1 MNQSFRTIMISLSQ
15 YLFES
20 VKTPAGGIQHI
31 EHPSDRTFDGEEAT
45 KHAIDSIRGAN
56 AGSVPLSRKIDDKL
70 SYQVKRDSSGKV
82 GVKYKGAGSHYNYSN
97 EDIDTQHGHKPY
109 LAHPLKQLL
118 EHLPKVLPE
127 RAGEY
132 QGDYMSSTANR
143 TVQNGRISHK
153 PNTIE
158 YSVRTD
164 TEEGKK
170 LQNSKVSTAIHSEL
184 KGPNREASSI
194 TDTSEFRQH
203 PDVHQVSTIVSHEE
217 QNSVS
222 PITKRQ
228 VANHL
233 DQAEKLMKSHTYEHL
248 AGHEQTLRTYI
259 NSTVRSGE
267 TPSTEG
273 YMAHLTTHHQKLID
287 AVKLDKTK
295 QAKTATMK
303 AALAHLKGNKKSFD
317 RSFKIHGHVQAATNL
332 LARGL
337 SKTAHGGYHH
347 TIDGEETGPEGFVAN
362 GLKIVDRSDFS
373 AKNLKANDKFK
384 NKAPN
389 YPGIN
394 RAARAIKAVSP
405 KLGKKV

>member
-1 MNQSFRTIMISLSQ
+1 MISLSQ

-31 EHPSDRTFDGEEAT
+31 EHPSDRTFDGEGAT
-45 KHAIDSIRGAN
+45 KHAIDTLRGATK
-56 AGSVPLSRKIDDKL
+56 GSVSLSRKIDDKM
-70 SYQVKRDSSGKV
+70 SYQVKRDASGKV
-82 GVKYKGAGSHYNYSN
+82 GVKYKGPGSHYNYSN

-109 LAHPLKQLL
+109 LAYPLKQLL
-118 EHLPKVLPE
+118 EHLPKVLPK

-132 QGDYMSSTANR
+132 QGGYMSSSADR
-143 TVQNGRISHK
+143 KILNGRISHK

-158 YSVRTD
+158 YSVPTD

-170 LQNSKVSTAIHSEL
+170 LQNSKVSTVIHSEL
-184 KGPNREASSI
+184 KGPDREASSI

-203 PDVHQVSTIVSHEE
+203 PDVHQVSPIVSHDE
-217 QNSVS
+217 QHSVS

-228 VANHL
+228 VLRHL
-233 DQAEKLMKSHTYEHL
+233 DQADKLSKNHSSEHL
-248 AGHEQTLRTYI
+248 AGHENTLRTYI
-259 NSTVRSGE
+259 NSTVRNNE
-267 TPSTEG
+267 KPSVEG
-273 YMAHLTTHHQKLID
+273 YSTHLTAHHQKLID

-347 TIDGEETGPEGFVAN
+347 AIEGQETGPEGFVAN
-362 GLKIVDRSDFS
+362 GLKVVDRGESGFS
-373 AKNLKANDKFK
+373 RANLARSAILKA
-384 NKAPN
+384 
-389 YPGIN
+389 
-394 RAARAIKAVSP
+394 SP
-405 KLGKKV
+405 KLAKKV

>member
-70 SYQVKRDSSGKV
+70 SYQVKRDASGKV

-118 EHLPKVLPE
+118 EHLPKVLPK

-132 QGDYMSSTANR
+132 QGGYMSSSADR
-143 TVQNGRISHK
+143 KIVNGRISHK

-158 YSVRTD
+158 YSVPTD

-170 LQNSKVSTAIHSEL
+170 LQNSKVSTVIHSEL
-184 KGPNREASSI
+184 KGPDREASSI

-203 PDVHQVSTIVSHEE
+203 PDVHQVSPIVSHEE
-217 QNSVS
+217 QHSVD
-222 PITKRQ
+222 PVTKRQ
-228 VANHL
+228 VLKHL
-233 DQAEKLMKSHTYEHL
+233 DQADKHTKTHSSEHL
-248 AGHEQTLRTYI
+248 AGHENTLRTYI
-259 NSTVRSGE
+259 NSTVRNNE
-267 TPSTEG
+267 KPSVEG
-273 YMAHLTTHHQKLID
+273 YSAHLTAHHQKLINS
-287 AVKLDKTK
+287 VKQDKTK

-303 AALAHLKGNKKSFD
+303 ATLAHVKGNKKAFD
-317 RSFKIHGHVQAATNL
+317 KSLQIHGHVQAATNL

-347 TIDGEETGPEGFVAN
+347 SIEGQETGPEGFVAS
-362 GLKIVDRSDFS
+362 GLKVVDRGESGFS
-373 AKNLKANDKFK
+373 RANLARSAILKA
-384 NKAPN
+384 
-389 YPGIN
+389 
-394 RAARAIKAVSP
+394 SP
-405 KLGKKV
+405 KLAKKV

>member
-31 EHPSDRTFDGEEAT
+31 EHPSDRTFDGEGAT
-45 KHAIDSIRGAN
+45 KHAIDTLRGATK
-56 AGSVPLSRKIDDKL
+56 GSVSLSRKIDDKL
-70 SYQVKRDSSGKV
+70 SYQVKRDASGKV
-82 GVKYKGAGSHYNYSN
+82 GVKYKGPGSHYNYSN

-118 EHLPKVLPE
+118 EHLPKVLPK

-132 QGDYMSSTANR
+132 QGGYMSSSADR
-143 TVQNGRISHK
+143 KILNGRISHK

-158 YSVRTD
+158 YSVPTD

-170 LQNSKVSTAIHSEL
+170 LQNSKVSTVIHSEL
-184 KGPNREASSI
+184 KGPDREASSI

-203 PDVHQVSTIVSHEE
+203 PDVHQVSPIVSHDE
-217 QNSVS
+217 QHSVS

-228 VANHL
+228 VLKHL
-233 DQAEKLMKSHTYEHL
+233 DQADKLSKNHSSEHL
-248 AGHEQTLRTYI
+248 AGHENTLRTYI
-259 NSTVRSGE
+259 NSTVRNNE
-267 TPSTEG
+267 KPSVEG
-273 YMAHLTTHHQKLID
+273 YSTHLTTHHQKLID

-347 TIDGEETGPEGFVAN
+347 AIEGQETGPEGFVAS
-362 GLKIVDRSDFS
+362 GLKVVDRGESGFS
-373 AKNLKANDKFK
+373 RANLARSAILKA
-384 NKAPN
+384 
-389 YPGIN
+389 
-394 RAARAIKAVSP
+394 SP
-405 KLGKKV
+405 KLAKKV

>member
-1 MNQSFRTIMISLSQ
+1 MISLSQ

-45 KHAIDSIRGAN
+45 KHAIDTLRGATK
-56 AGSVPLSRKIDDKL
+56 GSVSLSRKIDDKM
-70 SYQVKRDSSGKV
+70 SYQVKRDASGKV

-118 EHLPKVLPE
+118 EHLPKVLPK

-132 QGDYMSSTANR
+132 QGGYMSSSADR
-143 TVQNGRISHK
+143 KIVNGRISHK

-158 YSVRTD
+158 YSVPTD

-170 LQNSKVSTAIHSEL
+170 LQNSKVSTVIHSEL
-184 KGPNREASSI
+184 KGPDREASSI

-203 PDVHQVSTIVSHEE
+203 PDVHQVSPIVSHDE
-217 QNSVS
+217 QHSVS

-228 VANHL
+228 VLRHL
-233 DQAEKLMKSHTYEHL
+233 DQADKLSKNHSSEHL
-248 AGHEQTLRTYI
+248 AGHENTLRTYI
-259 NSTVRSGE
+259 NSTVRNNE
-267 TPSTEG
+267 KPSVEG
-273 YMAHLTTHHQKLID
+273 YSTHLTAHHQKLID

-347 TIDGEETGPEGFVAN
+347 AIEGQETGPEGFVAS
-362 GLKIVDRSDFS
+362 GLKVVDRGESGFS
-373 AKNLKANDKFK
+373 RANLARSAILKA
-384 NKAPN
+384 
-389 YPGIN
+389 
-394 RAARAIKAVSP
+394 SP
-405 KLGKKV
+405 KLAKKV

>member
-1 MNQSFRTIMISLSQ
+1 
-15 YLFES
+15 
-20 VKTPAGGIQHI
+20 QHI

-45 KHAIDSIRGAN
+45 KHAIDTLRGATK
-56 AGSVPLSRKIDDKL
+56 GSVPLSRKIDDKM
-70 SYQVKRDSSGKV
+70 SYQVKRDASGKV
-82 GVKYKGAGSHYNYSN
+82 GVKYKGPGSHYNYSN

-118 EHLPKVLPE
+118 EHLPKVLPK

-132 QGDYMSSTANR
+132 QGGYMSSSADR
-143 TVQNGRISHK
+143 KILNGRISHK

-158 YSVRTD
+158 YSVPTD

-170 LQNSKVSTAIHSEL
+170 LQNSKVSTVIHSEL
-184 KGPNREASSI
+184 KGPDRKASSI

-203 PDVHQVSTIVSHEE
+203 PDVHQVSPIVSHDE
-217 QNSVS
+217 QHNVD
-222 PITKRQ
+222 PVTKRQ
-228 VANHL
+228 VLRHL
-233 DQAEKLMKSHTYEHL
+233 DQADKLSKNHSSEHL

-273 YMAHLTTHHQKLID
+273 YMTHLTTHHQKLID

-303 AALAHLKGNKKSFD
+303 AALAHVKGNKKAFD
-317 RSFKIHGHVQAATNL
+317 KSLQIHGHVQAATNL

-347 TIDGEETGPEGFVAN
+347 AIEGQETGPEGFVAN
-362 GLKIVDRSDFS
+362 GLKIVDRGESGFS
-373 AKNLKANDKFK
+373 RANLARSAILKA
-384 NKAPN
+384 
-389 YPGIN
+389 
-394 RAARAIKAVSP
+394 SP
-405 KLGKKV
+405 KLAKKV

>member
-31 EHPSDRTFDGEEAT
+31 EHPSDRTYDGEEAT
-45 KHAIDSIRGAN
+45 KHAIDTLRGATK
-56 AGSVPLSRKIDDKL
+56 GSVSLSRKIDDKM
-70 SYQVKRDSSGKV
+70 SYQVKRDASGKV

-118 EHLPKVLPE
+118 EHLPKVLPK

-132 QGDYMSSTANR
+132 QGGYMSSSADR
-143 TVQNGRISHK
+143 KIVNGRISHK

-158 YSVRTD
+158 YSVPTD

-170 LQNSKVSTAIHSEL
+170 LQNSKVSTVIHSEL
-184 KGPNREASSI
+184 KGPDREASSI

-203 PDVHQVSTIVSHEE
+203 PDVHQVSPIVSHDE
-217 QNSVS
+217 QHSVS

-228 VANHL
+228 VDGHL

-248 AGHEQTLRTYI
+248 AGHEHTLRTYI

-273 YMAHLTTHHQKLID
+273 YMGHLNNHHQKRIEG
-287 AVKLDKTK
+287 VKTEKSKSTK
-295 QAKTATMK
+295 RAEMQ
-303 AALAHLKGNKKSFD
+303 AALTHLKGNKKSFD
-317 RSFKIHGHVQAATNL
+317 RTFKIHGHAQAATNL

-347 TIDGEETGPEGFVAN
+347 AIEGQETGPEGFVAS
-362 GLKIVDRSDFS
+362 GLKVVDRGESGFS
-373 AKNLKANDKFK
+373 RANLARSAILKA
-384 NKAPN
+384 
-389 YPGIN
+389 
-394 RAARAIKAVSP
+394 SP
-405 KLGKKV
+405 KLAKKV

>member
-1 MNQSFRTIMISLSQ
+1 MISLSQ

-31 EHPSDRTFDGEEAT
+31 EHPSDRTFDGEGAT
-45 KHAIDSIRGAN
+45 KHAIDTLRGATK
-56 AGSVPLSRKIDDKL
+56 GSVSLSRKIDDKL
-70 SYQVKRDSSGKV
+70 SYQVKRDASGKV
-82 GVKYKGAGSHYNYSN
+82 GVKYKGPGSHYNYSN

-118 EHLPKVLPE
+118 EHLPKVLPK

-132 QGDYMSSTANR
+132 QGGYMSSSADR
-143 TVQNGRISHK
+143 KILNGRISHK

-158 YSVRTD
+158 YSVPTD

-170 LQNSKVSTAIHSEL
+170 LQNSKVSTVIHSEL
-184 KGPNREASSI
+184 KGPDREASSI

-203 PDVHQVSTIVSHEE
+203 PDVHQVSPIVSHDE
-217 QNSVS
+217 QHSVS

-228 VANHL
+228 VLKHL
-233 DQAEKLMKSHTYEHL
+233 DQADKLSKNHSSEHL
-248 AGHEQTLRTYI
+248 AGHENTLRTYI
-259 NSTVRSGE
+259 NSTVRNNE
-267 TPSTEG
+267 KPSVEG
-273 YMAHLTTHHQKLID
+273 YSTHLTTHHQKLID

-347 TIDGEETGPEGFVAN
+347 AIEGQETGPEGFVAS
-362 GLKIVDRSDFS
+362 GLKVVDRGESGFS
-373 AKNLKANDKFK
+373 RANLARSAILKA
-384 NKAPN
+384 
-389 YPGIN
+389 
-394 RAARAIKAVSP
+394 SP
-405 KLGKKV
+405 KLAKKV

>member
-1 MNQSFRTIMISLSQ
+1 MID
-15 YLFES
+15 EN
-20 VKTPAGGIQHI
+20 G
-31 EHPSDRTFDGEEAT
+31 R
-45 KHAIDSIRGAN
+45 
-56 AGSVPLSRKIDDKL
+56 
-70 SYQVKRDSSGKV
+70 V
-82 GVKYKGAGSHYNYSN
+82 GVKYKSEASHYNYSN

-203 PDVHQVSTIVSHEE
+203 PDVHQVSTIVSHDE
-217 QNSVS
+217 QHSVS

-273 YMAHLTTHHQKLID
+273 YMTHLTTHHQKLID

-317 RSFKIHGHVQAATNL
+317 RTFKIHGHVQAATNL

>member
-1 MNQSFRTIMISLSQ
+1 MRSLAQHLS
-15 YLFES
+15 ES

-56 AGSVPLSRKIDDKL
+56 AGSVPLSRKIDGSPAFNTEIDENG
-70 SYQVKRDSSGKV
+70 RV
-82 GVKYKGAGSHYNYSN
+82 GVKYKSEASHYNYSN

-109 LAHPLKQLL
+109 LAAPLKLLL
-118 EHLPKVLPE
+118 EHLPKVLPK

-132 QGDYMSSTANR
+132 QGDYMSSPANR
-143 TVQNGRISHK
+143 TLQNGRISHK

-158 YSVRTD
+158 YSVPTD

-170 LQNSKVSTAIHSEL
+170 LQNSKVSIAIHSEL

-203 PDVHQVSTIVSHEE
+203 PDVHQVSPIVSHDE
-217 QNSVS
+217 QHSVS

-248 AGHEQTLRTYI
+248 AGHEHTLRTYI

-273 YMAHLTTHHQKLID
+273 YMTHLTTHHQKLID

>member
-45 KHAIDSIRGAN
+45 KHAIDTLRGATK
-56 AGSVPLSRKIDDKL
+56 GSVSLSRKIDDKM
-70 SYQVKRDSSGKV
+70 SYQVKRDASGKV
-82 GVKYKGAGSHYNYSN
+82 GVKYKGPGAHYNYSN

-118 EHLPKVLPE
+118 EHLPKVLPK

-132 QGDYMSSTANR
+132 QGGYMSSSADR
-143 TVQNGRISHK
+143 KIVNGRISHK

-158 YSVRTD
+158 YSVPTD

-170 LQNSKVSTAIHSEL
+170 LQNSKVSTVIHSEL
-184 KGPNREASSI
+184 KGPDREASSI

-203 PDVHQVSTIVSHEE
+203 PDVHQVSPIVSHEE
-217 QNSVS
+217 QHSVD
-222 PITKRQ
+222 PVTKRQ
-228 VANHL
+228 VLKHL
-233 DQAEKLMKSHTYEHL
+233 DQADKHTKTHSSEHL
-248 AGHEQTLRTYI
+248 AGHENTLRTYI
-259 NSTVRSGE
+259 NSTVRNNE
-267 TPSTEG
+267 KPSVEG
-273 YMAHLTTHHQKLID
+273 YSAHLTAHHQKLINS
-287 AVKLDKTK
+287 VKQDKTK

-303 AALAHLKGNKKSFD
+303 ATLAHVKGNKKAFD
-317 RSFKIHGHVQAATNL
+317 KSLQIHGHVQAATNL

-347 TIDGEETGPEGFVAN
+347 SIEGQETGPEGFVAS
-362 GLKIVDRSDFS
+362 GLKVVDRGESGFS
-373 AKNLKANDKFK
+373 RANLARSAILKA
-384 NKAPN
+384 
-389 YPGIN
+389 
-394 RAARAIKAVSP
+394 SP
-405 KLGKKV
+405 KLAKKV

>member
-31 EHPSDRTFDGEEAT
+31 EHPSDRTFDGEGAT
-45 KHAIDSIRGAN
+45 KHAIDTLRGATK
-56 AGSVPLSRKIDDKL
+56 GSVSLSRKIDDKM
-70 SYQVKRDSSGKV
+70 SYQVKRDASGKV
-82 GVKYKGAGSHYNYSN
+82 GVKYKGPGSHYNYSN

-109 LAHPLKQLL
+109 LAYPLKQLL
-118 EHLPKVLPE
+118 EHLPKVLPK

-132 QGDYMSSTANR
+132 QGGYMSSSADR
-143 TVQNGRISHK
+143 KILNGRISHK

-158 YSVRTD
+158 YSVPTD

-170 LQNSKVSTAIHSEL
+170 LQNSKVSTVIHSEL
-184 KGPNREASSI
+184 KGPDREASSI

-203 PDVHQVSTIVSHEE
+203 PDVHQVSPIVSHDE
-217 QNSVS
+217 QHSVS

-228 VANHL
+228 VLKHL
-233 DQAEKLMKSHTYEHL
+233 DQADKLSKNHSSEHL
-248 AGHEQTLRTYI
+248 AGHENTLRTYI
-259 NSTVRSGE
+259 NSTVRNNE
-267 TPSTEG
+267 KPSVEG
-273 YMAHLTTHHQKLID
+273 YSTHLTTHHQKLID

-347 TIDGEETGPEGFVAN
+347 AIEGQETGPEGFVAS
-362 GLKIVDRSDFS
+362 GLKVVDRGESGFS
-373 AKNLKANDKFK
+373 RANLARSAILKA
-384 NKAPN
+384 
-389 YPGIN
+389 
-394 RAARAIKAVSP
+394 SP
-405 KLGKKV
+405 KLAKKV

>member
-1 MNQSFRTIMISLSQ
+1 MISLSQ

-31 EHPSDRTFDGEEAT
+31 EHPSDRTFDGEGAT
-45 KHAIDSIRGAN
+45 KHAIDTLRGATK
-56 AGSVPLSRKIDDKL
+56 GSVSLSRKIDDKM
-70 SYQVKRDSSGKV
+70 SYQVKRDASGKV
-82 GVKYKGAGSHYNYSN
+82 GVKYKGPGSHYNYSN

-109 LAHPLKQLL
+109 LAYPLKQLL
-118 EHLPKVLPE
+118 EHLPKVLPK

-132 QGDYMSSTANR
+132 QGGYMSSSADR
-143 TVQNGRISHK
+143 KIVNGRISHK

-158 YSVRTD
+158 YSVPTD

-170 LQNSKVSTAIHSEL
+170 LQNSKVSTVIHSEL
-184 KGPNREASSI
+184 KGPDREASSI

-203 PDVHQVSTIVSHEE
+203 PDVHQVSPIVSHDE
-217 QNSVS
+217 QHSVS

-228 VANHL
+228 VLKHL
-233 DQAEKLMKSHTYEHL
+233 DQADKLSKNHSSEHL
-248 AGHEQTLRTYI
+248 AGHENTLRTYI
-259 NSTVRSGE
+259 NSTVRNNE
-267 TPSTEG
+267 KPSVEG
-273 YMAHLTTHHQKLID
+273 YSTHLTAHHQKLID

-347 TIDGEETGPEGFVAN
+347 AIEGQETGPEGFVAS
-362 GLKIVDRSDFS
+362 GLKVVDRGESGFS
-373 AKNLKANDKFK
+373 RANLARSAILKA
-384 NKAPN
+384 
-389 YPGIN
+389 
-394 RAARAIKAVSP
+394 SP
-405 KLGKKV
+405 KLAKKV

>member
-1 MNQSFRTIMISLSQ
+1 M
-15 YLFES
+15 
-20 VKTPAGGIQHI
+20 
-31 EHPSDRTFDGEEAT
+31 
-45 KHAIDSIRGAN
+45 
-56 AGSVPLSRKIDDKL
+56 
-70 SYQVKRDSSGKV
+70 SYQVKRDASGKV

-118 EHLPKVLPE
+118 EHLPKVLPK

-132 QGDYMSSTANR
+132 QGGYMSSSADR
-143 TVQNGRISHK
+143 KILNGRISHK

-158 YSVRTD
+158 YSVPTD

-170 LQNSKVSTAIHSEL
+170 LQNSKVSTVIHSEL
-184 KGPNREASSI
+184 KGPDREASSI

-203 PDVHQVSTIVSHEE
+203 PDVHQVSPIVSHDE
-217 QNSVS
+217 QHSVS

-228 VANHL
+228 VLRHL
-233 DQAEKLMKSHTYEHL
+233 DQADKLSKNHSSEHL
-248 AGHEQTLRTYI
+248 AGHENTLRTYI
-259 NSTVRSGE
+259 NSTVRNNE
-267 TPSTEG
+267 KPSVEG
-273 YMAHLTTHHQKLID
+273 YSTHLTAHHQKLID

-347 TIDGEETGPEGFVAN
+347 AIEGQETGPEGFVAS
-362 GLKIVDRSDFS
+362 GLKVVDRGESGFS
-373 AKNLKANDKFK
+373 RANLARSAILKA
-384 NKAPN
+384 
-389 YPGIN
+389 
-394 RAARAIKAVSP
+394 SP
-405 KLGKKV
+405 KLAKKV

>member
-1 MNQSFRTIMISLSQ
+1 MISLSQ

-45 KHAIDSIRGAN
+45 KHAIDTLRGATK
-56 AGSVPLSRKIDDKL
+56 GSVSLSRKIDDKM
-70 SYQVKRDSSGKV
+70 SYQVKRDASGKV
-82 GVKYKGAGSHYNYSN
+82 GVKYKGPGSHYNYSN

-109 LAHPLKQLL
+109 LAYPLKQLL
-118 EHLPKVLPE
+118 EHLPKVLPK

-132 QGDYMSSTANR
+132 QGGYMSSSADR
-143 TVQNGRISHK
+143 KIVNGRISHK

-158 YSVRTD
+158 YSVPTD

-170 LQNSKVSTAIHSEL
+170 LQNSKVSTVIHSEL
-184 KGPNREASSI
+184 KGPDREASSI

-203 PDVHQVSTIVSHEE
+203 PDVHQVSPIVSHDE
-217 QNSVS
+217 QHSVS

-228 VANHL
+228 VLRHL
-233 DQAEKLMKSHTYEHL
+233 DQADKLSKNHSSEHL
-248 AGHEQTLRTYI
+248 AGHENTLRTYI
-259 NSTVRSGE
+259 NSTVRNNE
-267 TPSTEG
+267 KPSVEG
-273 YMAHLTTHHQKLID
+273 YSTHLTAHHQKLID

-347 TIDGEETGPEGFVAN
+347 AIEGQETGPEGFVAS
-362 GLKIVDRSDFS
+362 GLKVVDRGESGFS
-373 AKNLKANDKFK
+373 RANLARSAILKA
-384 NKAPN
+384 
-389 YPGIN
+389 
-394 RAARAIKAVSP
+394 SP
-405 KLGKKV
+405 KLAKKV